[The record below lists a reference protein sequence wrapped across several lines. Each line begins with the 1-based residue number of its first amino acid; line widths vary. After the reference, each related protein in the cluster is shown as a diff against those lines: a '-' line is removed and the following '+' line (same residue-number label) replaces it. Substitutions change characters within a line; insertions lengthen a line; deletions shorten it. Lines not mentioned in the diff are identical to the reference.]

1 MTEDTARATREG
13 PAPGGPQRPAPGG
26 PQRPAP
32 GGPER
37 RLTPGGRVLLVVT
50 AVITVLTVL
59 LDLRVPGAH
68 RELIQSE
75 PGWTTVPS
83 GIALV
88 LAGTVVL
95 ARARGNRLGPLL
107 AAFGL
112 FWVVDGLASS
122 WLALATTH
130 DPPLPGATASFAL
143 YQRLGAGLLLALPLV
158 LVLFPDG
165 RWPRGRLAW
174 PAAATVA
181 MSGLLPVLLLTVP
194 SRVAQEVAG
203 GGAFPEPLTR
213 IDLDP
218 VTLPLPDGLWT
229 ALLRVAYL
237 LLPVSLVPALVVVIG
252 RHRRTTGRARAQA
265 RWLVWAAVV
274 DVLVMLTLSLVPS
287 GGTVG
292 LTIAVAV
299 TSAAVAL
306 AVVEPER
313 FDVDRL
319 LGDTLVVAVPVV
331 ATVALDLLVLGATS
345 WALGDRLA
353 QREVLVLAIGVAV
366 AVWLPVRERLTRAV
380 RRWMGATDDPY
391 DLVAGLARGL
401 EDSRGTEAELLA
413 VATAVSRAVRS
424 PWVGVEV
431 AQGDGGT
438 LLVEHG
444 TRPDETRGLPV
455 QYRGEVVGRLLLPAH
470 LVGGRL
476 RRTDERLL
484 TDVVRQ
490 AAAAARAA
498 RLTDELQR
506 SREAIVTAVEDER
519 RRLRRDLHDGLGPA
533 LAAVAT
539 RIDMARL
546 VGRRDTEAADAAL
559 AAARSEVG
567 EMLTEVRRLV
577 HGLRPPALDDVGLV
591 RALEQQGALVAPGVD
606 LRVEAA
612 GDLASLP
619 AAVEV
624 AAFRV
629 AAEAMTNVGRH
640 AAATA
645 AVIRLEARGDALVLK
660 VEDDGVGIPAG
671 TPAGVGLVSLRERAA
686 ELGGTCEVVSTGTG
700 TRVVARLPLSPR
712 APEDGPGV
720 ADHGV
725 PQPDPEEAL
734 P

>member
-1 MTEDTARATREG
+1 MTDETARAT
-13 PAPGGPQRPAPGG
+13 PGSLSR
-26 PQRPAP
+26 
-32 GGPER
+32 
-37 RLTPGGRVLLVVT
+37 GGRVLLAATLVV
-50 AVITVLTVL
+50 VVLTL
-59 LDLRVPGAH
+59 LVDWRVPTAH
-68 RELIQSE
+68 RELLGLD
-75 PGWTTVPS
+75 PGWVTGP
-83 GIALV
+83 
-88 LAGTVVL
+88 AGLTMVVAAVVVL
-95 ARARGNRLGPLL
+95 ARDPGHRLGWVLG
-107 AAFGL
+107 AFG
-112 FWVVDGLASS
+112 FWWAFDGLAAA
-122 WLALATTH
+122 WLAYSTLS
-130 DPPLPGATASFAL
+130 DPALPGATVAFTAF
-143 YQRLGAGLLLALPLV
+143 QRLGAGLLLGLPSI

-165 RWPRGRLAW
+165 RWPRGRLGW
-174 PAAATVA
+174 AAGAA
-181 MSGLLPVLLLTVP
+181 LGLSGLLPLLLLTVP
-194 SRVAQEVAG
+194 SRVAQVAS
-203 GGAFPEPLTR
+203 GAGPLPEPLTR

-218 VTLPLPDGLWT
+218 VTLPLPDSIWA

-237 LLPVSLVPALVVVIG
+237 AIAVSLVPALVVVVV
-252 RHRRTTGRARAQA
+252 RHRRSSGRARAQA

-274 DVLVMLTLSLVPS
+274 DVLVMLTASVVPS
-287 GGTVG
+287 AGTVG
-292 LTIAVAV
+292 LTLAVAV
-299 TSAAVAL
+299 TSGAVAL
-306 AVVEPER
+306 AAVAPER
-313 FDVDRL
+313 FDIDRL

-331 ATVALDLLVLGATS
+331 VTVALDLAVLGATS
-345 WALGDRLA
+345 LALGDRA
-353 QREVLVLAIGVAV
+353 AEREVLVIAVVVAV
-366 AVWLPVRERLTRAV
+366 ALWLPLRERLTRAV
-380 RRWMGATDDPY
+380 RRWMGAGQDPY
-391 DLVAGLARGL
+391 DVVAGLARGL

-444 TRPDETRGLPV
+444 TRPEETRGLPV
-455 QYRGEVVGRLLLPAH
+455 SYRGEVVGRLLLPAH
-470 LVGGRL
+470 GVGGRL
-476 RRTDERLL
+476 RRSDERLL

-506 SREAIVTAVEDER
+506 SREALVSAVEDER

-546 VGRRDTEAADAAL
+546 VSRRDPDSADAAL

-591 RALEQQGALVAPGVD
+591 RALEQQAALVAPDVD
-606 LRVEAA
+606 TTVVAT
-612 GDLASLP
+612 GDLTTLP

-640 AAATA
+640 AAATTA
-645 AVIRLEARGDALVLK
+645 TIRLTADHEVLRLE
-660 VEDDGVGIPAG
+660 VEDDGVGIAEG

-686 ELGGTCEVVSTGTG
+686 ELGGTCEVVATSSG
-700 TRVVARLPLSPR
+700 TRVSARLPLAPRPGDVTSPD
-712 APEDGPGV
+712 AATGLGGDTEAV
-720 ADHGV
+720 LL
-725 PQPDPEEAL
+725 QSDPEEAL